1 MDVKQMREYILGMY
15 PGDKWVYKVAHM
27 SDNQVIA
34 VYYSMKK
41 KGQKPVED
49 KRNKKQL
56 TIFDY
61 DSEGRCLRKR

>member
-27 SDNQVIA
+27 NDNQVMA
-34 VYYSMKK
+34 VYFSMKK

>member
-27 SDNQVIA
+27 SDNQVMA
-34 VYYSMKK
+34 VYFSMKK
-41 KGQKPVED
+41 KGQKPIED

-61 DSEGRCLRKR
+61 DSEGRYLRKR